1 MVADVAHRTL
11 WVAAGSPCE
20 HAFEPYPLD
29 DLLG

>member
-1 MVADVAHRTL
+1 VAHRTL
-11 WVAAGSPCE
+11 WVAPGNPCE